1 MHKFILICA
10 ALLSL
15 AACTSTQRGATVG
28 GVAGA
33 LIGGTTTGSLAGA
46 AVGGAIGATAGA
58 VTGQLLGRYDR
69 DPNRCV
75 FIDRRTG
82 ERYLDTCPRG

>member
-1 MHKFILICA
+1 MRKLILICA
-10 ALLSL
+10 SVLSL
-15 AACTSTQRGATVG
+15 TACTSTEKAATVG

-33 LIGGTTTGSLAGA
+33 LIGGTTSGSVVGA

-58 VTGQLLGRYDR
+58 VAGELLGRYDR

-75 FIDRRTG
+75 FVNRRTG